1 MNFLAEIRRRFLP
14 VLESL
19 SRDAGQLDTTA
30 FDPQIYLAMI
40 RPAQDARF
48 GDYQA
53 NFAMPLAKQFK
64 LPPKDVAATIVER
77 ALSQSQLGD
86 LCETPEIAGPGFIN
100 LKVRA
105 EKLAEATRSLVGDD
119 RCGVPPVDDLRPVV
133 VDFSSPN
140 VAKPMHVGHLRST
153 VIGDAI
159 QRILRF
165 LGYQVITDNHVG
177 DWGTQFGMII
187 YGYKHFLDRG
197 EFDRAIVPELA
208 RLYRLVNQLCDYQDA
223 RRGVAGLKENL
234 AKTRAERAAL
244 EQTEP
249 KEKAAIEERKKSLK
263 RLASMVAGFEEELAK
278 AEKSIA
284 AVDGDPVLS
293 KLAAAHPDIVTLS
306 REETAKLHAGD
317 PENRALWDQFLPPCL
332 AMIDTIYQRLGITFD
347 HTLGE
352 SFFQP
357 WLGEVVEELQA
368 KGLCRE
374 SEGAQCVFLD
384 GFDAPFIVRKRDG
397 AFTYATTDLA
407 TIRYRVREW
416 DAGTILYVVDAR
428 QSDHFKML
436 FETARK
442 WGYSDRKFV
451 HVSFGTI
458 LGQDKRPY
466 KTRSGDTVGLESLLN
481 EGVER
486 ARATIDANQAE
497 GLIDAD
503 LDDAAKQRIAETVG
517 LGAIKYA
524 DLSQNRESDYVFDW
538 DKMLAFR
545 GDTAAY
551 MQYAYARVC
560 GIMRKGGID
569 RETLRTGGD
578 SICLNAPAER
588 ALALQ
593 LHRFGEAL
601 EAAAGESRPNL
612 LTQYL
617 YETANCFSSFFENCP
632 VLKAETESLRASR
645 LRLCDLTARTISKGL
660 ELLGIRTVERM

>member
-1 MNFLAEIRRRFLP
+1 MNFLAEIRRRLAP
-14 VLESL
+14 VLESF
-19 SRDAGQLDTTA
+19 SRESEQFDATA
-30 FDPQIYLAMI
+30 FDAGPFLAMI
-40 RPAQDARF
+40 RPAQDAKF

-53 NFAMPLAKQFK
+53 NFAMPLAKQMK
-64 LPPKDVAATIVER
+64 LPPRDVASAIVER
-77 ALSQSQLGD
+77 AMTQGGLGE
-86 LCETPEIAGPGFIN
+86 LCEAPEVAGPGFIN
-100 LKVRA
+100 LRIRA
-105 EKLAEATRSLVGDD
+105 ERLSEATRSLVGDG
-119 RCGVPPVDDLRPVV
+119 RCGVPKVDDLRPVV

-140 VAKPMHVGHLRST
+140 VAKPMHVGHLRSS

-187 YGYKHFLDRG
+187 YGYKHFLDQAA
-197 EFDRAIVPELA
+197 FDRAIVPELA
-208 RLYRLVNQLCDYQDA
+208 RLYRLVNQLCDYQEA
-223 RRGVAGLKENL
+223 KRGVAAQRDAL
-234 AKTRAERAAL
+234 AKNKADRAAL

-249 KEKAAIEERKKSLK
+249 KEKPAIEERKKSLK
-263 RLASMVAGFEEELAK
+263 RLAGVISGLEEDVAK

-284 AVDGDPVLS
+284 AVDADPILA
-293 KLAAAHPDIVTLS
+293 KQAAAHPDIVVLS

-317 PENRALWDQFLPPCL
+317 AENRALWERFLPPCM
-332 AMIDTIYQRLGITFD
+332 AMIDTIYQRLGIAFD

-368 KGLCRE
+368 RGFCQE

-416 DAGTILYVVDAR
+416 EAGSILYVVDAR
-428 QSDHFKML
+428 QSDHFRML
-436 FETARK
+436 FETAKK
-442 WGYSDRKFV
+442 WGYGDHKFV

-503 LDDAAKQRIAETVG
+503 LDDAAKQKIAETVG

-560 GIMRKGGID
+560 GIMRKGGVD
-569 RETLRTGGD
+569 RTTLQTGGETITLD
-578 SICLNAPAER
+578 TPAER

-617 YETANCFSSFFENCP
+617 YETANCFSTFFENCP
-632 VLKAETESLRASR
+632 VLKAETEPLKASR
-645 LRLCDLTARTISKGL
+645 LRLCDLTARTLAKGL
-660 ELLGIRTVERM
+660 ELLGIGTVERM